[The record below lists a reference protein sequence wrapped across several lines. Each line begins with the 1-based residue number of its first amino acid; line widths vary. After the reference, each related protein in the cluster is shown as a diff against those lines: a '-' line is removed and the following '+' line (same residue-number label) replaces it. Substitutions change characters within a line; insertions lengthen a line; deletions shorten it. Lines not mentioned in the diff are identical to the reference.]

1 MKRIAI
7 FCDGTWNTSDARHP
21 TNVVRLSLAANRTCD
36 DAVQH
41 IIYISGV
48 GSGRGSTDLSKR
60 IDRWGGGL
68 FGWGLTDNLEDAY
81 RHLAFSYEP
90 GDELFVFGF
99 SRGAFT
105 ARSLC
110 GLIRSC
116 GIPTRESVPS
126 IPDAIARYRS
136 RTADTHPDHPES
148 FDFRLQFAPWVNTS
162 PKERAWRAENGR
174 ETGHDLVITYLGV
187 WDTVGALGV
196 PRVLPFAPHFNREYQ
211 FHDLE
216 LSSSVKSAR
225 HAVAIDERRV
235 TYPPALWSNL
245 DDLNARQPERDRPY
259 RQEWF
264 PGDHGSIGGGGD
276 IVGLSSYSLSWIVEG
291 AEAAGFRVDP
301 VAVQRARELQDFS
314 APLSSK
320 SARRSAILSL
330 LSRWA
335 ADREGPKRLDEVSG
349 CARERWSGALEPP
362 YRPATLS
369 RLAAELDAIAS
380 SRSGGG

>member
-7 FCDGTWNTSDARHP
+7 FCDGTWNTSDAKYP
-21 TNVVRLSLAANRTCD
+21 SNVVKLSLAAQRTCD

-41 IIYISGV
+41 IIYVSGV

-90 GDELFVFGF
+90 GDALFVFGF

-116 GIPTRESVPS
+116 GIPTRERVAH
-126 IPDAIARYRS
+126 IPDAIDRYRS
-136 RTADTHPDHPES
+136 REESTHPDHPES
-148 FDFRLQFAPWVNTS
+148 FRFRQGFAPWVNTS
-162 PKERAWRAENGR
+162 RKESAWRAENG
-174 ETGHDLVITYLGV
+174 HDAGRDLRITYLGV

-196 PRVLPFAPHFNREYQ
+196 PRMVPLAPQLNQKYQ

-216 LSSSVKSAR
+216 LSSSVRSAR

-245 DDLNARQPERDRPY
+245 EELNARQPERDRPY

-264 PGDHGSIGGGGD
+264 PGDHGSVGGGGD
-276 IVGLSSYSLSWIVEG
+276 IVGLSACALRWVVEG
-291 AEAAGFRVDP
+291 AVEAGFCVEPGEMDRL
-301 VAVQRARELQDFS
+301 RALEDFK
-314 APLSSK
+314 APLTSK
-320 SARRSAILSL
+320 SAPRRGALSL
-330 LSRWA
+330 LYRWS
-335 ADREGPKRLDEVSG
+335 ADREGPASAAEVSEF
-349 CARERWSGALEPP
+349 ARERWLCGLEPP
-362 YRPATLS
+362 YRPKSLAGV
-369 RLAAELDAIAS
+369 AAELDAIAS
-380 SRSGGG
+380 SPSGGV